1 MSRVFVFGLDGGDP
15 EVLRAGFESGR
26 LPVLK
31 KLADEGRWGPSRS
44 THPPLTPPAW
54 TSFITGVG
62 PARHGIFGF
71 VAREPGSYTT
81 GPVSA
86 TDRRHPTL
94 FSRLAASGKA
104 VAAVTVPWTYP
115 PEDLPGGCVVG
126 GSGTPGSTRAGVSP
140 PSFFDDIERFGG
152 IPFTPAP
159 PPIPRFLQR
168 SREAIRR
175 RFQVGNL
182 AMERFDP
189 DVFMLVAQETDQV
202 SHRFW
207 RPGPIPPK
215 VMDVYSAADEL
226 IGEFLENFAGS
237 GDAVLVVSDHGSG
250 PCSLRVQM
258 NRLLLDLGYLRASR
272 GRPSLVRRA
281 VRGARGWTRLSL
293 KGSGRRRVR
302 AMIPAGMMRQLS
314 TYMHHTGIDWSKTVA
329 YSMYEYGAVHI
340 NVKGRDPQGIV
351 DPREYERVRGEVKQ
365 ALESIITPSGEPL
378 FSKVWVREDLYEG
391 PFVDEAPDLVG
402 DANDSAHGIY
412 GWWDLSVPP
421 FLQPSDTGVEDRN
434 RVGMHRP
441 SGIYLLSDPLV
452 ASTTENEPV
461 DLPSILPAVLAGRS
475 ILPLESDLADRWY
488 GHRGG
493 DKEAV
498 AVDSTPRGE
507 TLPEGEK
514 EEITQ
519 RLREMGY
526 LD

>member
-26 LPVLK
+26 LPVLE
-31 KLADEGRWGPSRS
+31 KLAREGRWGPSRS

-86 TDRRHPTL
+86 SDRRHPTL
-94 FSRLAASGKA
+94 FSRLAKAGKS
-104 VAAVTVPWTYP
+104 VAAITVPWTYP
-115 PEDLPGGCVVG
+115 PEELPRGCVVG
-126 GSGTPGSTRAGVSP
+126 GSGTPRSSRAAVTP

-159 PPIPRFLQR
+159 PPVPRFFQR

-175 RFQVGNL
+175 RFHVGSL

-189 DVFMLVAQETDQV
+189 DLFMLVVQETDQV

-207 RPGPIPPK
+207 RPGPMPPK

-226 IGEFLENFAGS
+226 IGEFLESFAEPD
-237 GDAVLVVSDHGSG
+237 DAVLVVSDHGSG
-250 PCSLRVQM
+250 PCDLRVQM
-258 NRLLLDLGYLRASR
+258 NRLLLDLGYLRSSTE
-272 GRPSLVRRA
+272 RPSPLRRA
-281 VRGARGWTRLSL
+281 VRGVRSWTRLSL

-314 TYMHHTGIDWSKTVA
+314 AYMHHSGIDWSRTVA

-351 DPREYERVRGEVKQ
+351 DPRDYERVRGEVRH
-365 ALESIITPSGEPL
+365 ALESIVAPSGDPL
-378 FSKVWVREDLYEG
+378 FSKVWVRDDLYRG
-391 PFVDEAPDLVG
+391 PFADEAPDLVG
-402 DANDSAHGIY
+402 DVRDPSHGVY

-421 FLQPSDTGVEDRN
+421 FLLPSDTGVEDRN

-441 SGIYLLSDPLV
+441 TGIYLLRDPL
-452 ASTTENEPV
+452 AKSSAENERV
-461 DLPSILPAVLAGRS
+461 ELPTILPAVLAGRS
-475 ILPLESDLADRWY
+475 LLPLESDLADRWY
-488 GHRGG
+488 GPRPGT
-493 DKEAV
+493 KEAV

-507 TLPEGEK
+507 TLQEDEK

-519 RLREMGY
+519 RLRDMGY